1 MSSNENQNSDAEI
14 LKKLYM
20 KYHQPSPKKKTLMV
34 VSDSDEEIDD
44 HLNCNSE
51 AKKSPLEEG
60 ADMGNTKETKKIS
73 KNVKKKTTEEHK
85 ALKQLERSNKQVLMK
100 AEKVSKDMARKNQ
113 KSLRPEEC
121 IKNILVKMDESIL
134 LEEYGESIKA
144 NLRNNGI
151 SYKSTSSLSGIISW
165 TRKTQTIENM
175 FANESEVDEKH
186 YFLIIPSNK
195 FTKLVRENSLINH
208 IQHIH
213 ENIQFHHLSIAVFG
227 KEKPSEDEEYAVM
240 EVEMFFKCYWQ
251 FVKKSEDLAS
261 FVMMVT
267 KSIAQIPYK
276 LQQQEKYEL
285 QSQFFDVVNKDTV
298 RVDKHGNG
306 LGRAWRQMLTM
317 FPLARL
323 ETAEAI
329 TAAFSTPTSLFEA
342 YRSSTKPE
350 ELIQNLPIRRAQG
363 PLTSVRKIGPELS
376 KKCFNFF
383 TSEDNILL

>member
-1 MSSNENQNSDAEI
+1 MEFPTNP
-14 LKKLYM
+14 LLLY
-20 KYHQPSPKKKTLMV
+20 Q
-34 VSDSDEEIDD
+34 
-44 HLNCNSE
+44 
-51 AKKSPLEEG
+51 
-60 ADMGNTKETKKIS
+60 
-73 KNVKKKTTEEHK
+73 
-85 ALKQLERSNKQVLMK
+85 
-100 AEKVSKDMARKNQ
+100 
-113 KSLRPEEC
+113 
-121 IKNILVKMDESIL
+121 ESYPGL
-134 LEEYGESIKA
+134 
-144 NLRNNGI
+144 
-151 SYKSTSSLSGIISW
+151 
-165 TRKTQTIENM
+165 
-175 FANESEVDEKH
+175 EKH
-186 YFLIIPSNK
+186 RLLRI
-195 FTKLVRENSLINH
+195 
-208 IQHIH
+208 
-213 ENIQFHHLSIAVFG
+213 
-227 KEKPSEDEEYAVM
+227 
-240 EVEMFFKCYWQ
+240 W
-251 FVKKSEDLAS
+251 
-261 FVMMVT
+261 
-267 KSIAQIPYK
+267 